1 MRKHGRK
8 HDCRGDYMVG
18 RRRRKLKF
26 VESMEC
32 RIERWE
38 VVGEVVEGNLDQS
51 TSQVACSLFQSCE
64 MKAAWPLVLGMVE
77 YGSR

>member
-1 MRKHGRK
+1 MPKHGRR
-8 HDCRGDYMVG
+8 HDCRGDYMVRQCRMG
-18 RRRRKLKF
+18 SKF

-38 VVGEVVEGNLDQS
+38 VVGEVGEGNLDQS

>member
-1 MRKHGRK
+1 
-8 HDCRGDYMVG
+8 MVG

-26 VESMEC
+26 VESMER

-38 VVGEVVEGNLDQS
+38 VVGEVVEGTLDHS
-51 TSQVACSLFQSCE
+51 APQVACSLFRSCE